1 MKILQKN
8 LRTLYNSKPTAYK
21 MCERLKNYVLTDPL
35 RFLKSLVRGAGC
47 LLVLI
52 LLLSVSYLG
61 FQSGEWIP
69 IAISACGI
77 ALIILAD
84 RVVSVSVGNMSI
96 ELQRKIDEAEKLFE
110 GLKQLADTMSSSV
123 IKQIAHGTWNGGQ
136 DKYDFYHDIL
146 MFDELR
152 KNMKVEEY
160 DEYLQERNLAL
171 LRTII
176 FILGPMIPRLQFPA
190 TQTEI
195 DAHKFREYVDSCFSM
210 KSASSIKTKQQI
222 LSLCEEYK
230 QTLPVLELERI
241 RSCAEMLTV
250 FDES

>member
-1 MKILQKN
+1 MIRPLIIDCAKGICWILAVSA
-8 LRTLYNSKPTAYK
+8 LLYITYSGIQNKDWYPAIISVCT
-21 MCERLKNYVLTDPL
+21 VL
-35 RFLKSLVRGAGC
+35 
-47 LLVLI
+47 LI
-52 LLLSVSYLG
+52 LS
-61 FQSGEWIP
+61 
-69 IAISACGI
+69 
-77 ALIILAD
+77 AD
-84 RVVSVSVGNMSI
+84 RIVRLRIGKVNI
-96 ELQRKIDEAEKLFE
+96 ELKQTLNEAKEIFE

-241 RSCAEMLTV
+241 KSCAKMLTV
-250 FDES
+250 FDKPEQQ

>member
-1 MKILQKN
+1 MIRPLIIDCAKCICWILAVSA
-8 LRTLYNSKPTAYK
+8 LLYIAYSGIQNK
-21 MCERLKNYVLTDPL
+21 DWYPAIISVCTVL
-35 RFLKSLVRGAGC
+35 
-47 LLVLI
+47 LI
-52 LLLSVSYLG
+52 LS
-61 FQSGEWIP
+61 
-69 IAISACGI
+69 
-77 ALIILAD
+77 AD
-84 RVVSVSVGNMSI
+84 RIVRLRIGKVNI
-96 ELQRKIDEAEKLFE
+96 ELKQTLNEAKELFE

-195 DAHKFREYVDSCFSM
+195 DAHKFREYVASCFSM

>member
-1 MKILQKN
+1 
-8 LRTLYNSKPTAYK
+8 

-152 KNMKVEEY
+152 KNMKVKEY
-160 DEYLQERNLAL
+160 SKYLQMRNLAL
-171 LRTII
+171 LRTAI
-176 FILGPMIPRLQFPA
+176 FTLSPLTTRDKLPSTA
-190 TQTEI
+190 TEI
-195 DAHKFREYVDSCFSM
+195 DAKDFIKYIRSRSSM
-210 KSASSIKTKQQI
+210 KKAANYETQQHI
-222 LSLCEEYK
+222 LYLCEKYK
-230 QTLPVLELERI
+230 TSIPSLELERI
-241 RSCAEMLTV
+241 KFCAEMLTV
-250 FDES
+250 FEDKIGENQI